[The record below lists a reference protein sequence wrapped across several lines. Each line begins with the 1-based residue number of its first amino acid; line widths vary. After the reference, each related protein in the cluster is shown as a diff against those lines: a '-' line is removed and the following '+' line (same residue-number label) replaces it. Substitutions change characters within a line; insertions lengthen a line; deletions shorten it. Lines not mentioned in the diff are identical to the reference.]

1 MAFKH
6 ENNLTSGVYIITCVL
21 NPFTPSSTNSRVKA
35 ALPVTASETMIAT
48 LPMTVILAVTM
59 TATVVAALPATIAPT
74 PA

>member
-1 MAFKH
+1 MSPKK
-6 ENNLTSGVYIITCVL
+6 TI
-21 NPFTPSSTNSRVKA
+21 
-35 ALPVTASETMIAT
+35 LPVTASETMIAT